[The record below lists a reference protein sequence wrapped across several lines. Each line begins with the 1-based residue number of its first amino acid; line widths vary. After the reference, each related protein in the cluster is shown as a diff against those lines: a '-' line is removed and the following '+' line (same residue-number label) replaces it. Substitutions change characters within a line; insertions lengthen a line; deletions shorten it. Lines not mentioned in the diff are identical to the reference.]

1 MGLTEGQE
9 WRGRECVCE
18 RERASESKLAT
29 RGMTEGRKQRVCARA
44 RARVQDLA
52 KRCKCADRSCH
63 TNEVNVLKTRCIYV
77 CYTTRASMRHGSL
90 IYE

>member
-9 WRGRECVCE
+9 WRGRVCVCE

-44 RARVQDLA
+44 RAREQDLA

-63 TNEVNVLKTRCIYV
+63 TNEVDVSNNEVYLCMLHYSCIYE
-77 CYTTRASMRHGSL
+77 TWL
-90 IYE
+90 IDL